1 MDESCDDLDVFERL
15 AAIHRAT
22 SGAPGLEEVSR
33 LVVEAAAVALSNAQT
48 YATVRAASLES
59 ERRNRALVRLQEASV
74 QLLNV
79 EEEAPSHD
87 RLIEVLCHATGAP
100 RGLYGRVEAQGES
113 PRLVACGTYGVRRT
127 PRNEIDRR
135 MAELLV
141 QIDLA
146 SDHPV
151 ARAAR
156 TMALV
161 SVPDTGA
168 AGDESE
174 VLELWSRTGV
184 RCVLAVP
191 LRARGRLLGVVALAW
206 EEPERASDEAVVKT
220 AEVIANQVAAAL
232 DASALVDELSRANR
246 LKDEFLATL
255 SHELRNP
262 LNVIVGY
269 TELLSRDPAAQQLAT
284 VRRAAEVIRR
294 NALTQAQL
302 VSDLLDLSRL
312 QTGKLTIRRQ
322 PISLLPLLVNAVE
335 TVRADANAKLINVRI
350 ERRED
355 QILIH
360 ADPVRVQQII
370 WNLLHN
376 AVKFTPEGGKVRISL
391 ERDGPDA
398 RLSVEDTGQGL
409 DPGFLPSL
417 FEMFRQAEA
426 GTGRRH
432 GGMGIGLAIVRQLVE
447 LHGGRVLA
455 ESEGKGKGTR
465 FTVWLPLQR
474 ISAQAPAAVPKGVS
488 GALAKVRV
496 LIVDDSVETTSMLS
510 QLLEHEGADVAT
522 ARSGLEALDLAR
534 SRDFDVIVSDISMPG
549 MDGYQLLHEL
559 RLHPRTAGTPAI
571 AVTGFGQTED
581 ADRAHAAGFCFHLT
595 KPVQLSR
602 LVEATRAALQPPTTH

>member
-1 MDESCDDLDVFERL
+1 MDESTDGLDLPARI
-15 AAIHRAT
+15 AAIHRAL
-22 SGAPGLEEVSR
+22 SGRPGLEEVSR
-33 LVVEAAAVALSNAQT
+33 LLLDAEDLALANAERQEALRSAAREA
-48 YATVRAASLES
+48 
-59 ERRNRALVRLQEASV
+59 ERRNRALVRLQEASA

-100 RGLYGRVEAQGES
+100 RGLYWLAEPPGEGW
-113 PRLVACGTYGVRRT
+113 RLVARGTYGVRRT
-127 PRNEIDRR
+127 PRNEVDRR
-135 MAELLV
+135 VAELLV
-141 QIDLA
+141 QVAPD

-156 TMALV
+156 TMSLV
-161 SVPDTGA
+161 AVPDTGDP
-168 AGDESE
+168 AGRSE
-174 VLELWSRTGV
+174 VLDLWSRTGV
-184 RCVLAVP
+184 RSVLAVP

-206 EEPERASDEAVVKT
+206 EEPGRPNDEAVGRT

-232 DASALVDELSRANR
+232 DTAALVDELSRANR
-246 LKDEFLATL
+246 LKDQFLATL

-269 TELLSRDPAAQQLAT
+269 TELLSRDPVAQQVAT

-294 NALTQAQL
+294 NALTQGQL

-312 QTGKLTIRRQ
+312 QTGKLAIRPQ
-322 PISLLPLLVNAVE
+322 PLALVPLLVNAVE
-335 TVRADANAKLINVRI
+335 TVRADAAAKLINVRI

-355 QILIH
+355 PIH
-360 ADPVRVQQII
+360 VQADPVRVQQII

-391 ERDGPDA
+391 ERDDAFA

-409 DPGFLPSL
+409 DPEFVPSL

-432 GGMGIGLAIVRQLVE
+432 GGMGIGLAIVRQLAE

-455 ESEGKGKGTR
+455 ESEGKGKGSR
-465 FTVWLPLQR
+465 FTVWLPLHR
-474 ISAQAPAAVPKGVS
+474 AAGGAEAGGGAAPPGELS
-488 GALAKVRV
+488 RVRV
-496 LIVDDSVETTSMLS
+496 LVVDDSAETVSMLS
-510 QLLEHEGADVAT
+510 QLLENEGAEVAT
-522 ARSGLEALDLAR
+522 AGAGLEALELAR
-534 SRDFDVIVSDISMPG
+534 SRDFDLIVSDISMPG
-549 MDGYQLLHEL
+549 MDGYQLLREL
-559 RLHPRTAGTPAI
+559 RLQPRTAATPAI

-581 ADRAHAAGFCFHLT
+581 AGRAQAAGFCDHLT
-595 KPVQLSR
+595 KPIELAR
-602 LVEATRAALQPPTTH
+602 LVEAARAALRPPAAP